1 MRETVKRWILQP
13 FTWERRK
20 VEYALPLG
28 SFQDDRLTGMLSKT
42 ISKQLKQTLCHK
54 YRRQPTVSQI
64 EML

>member
-54 YRRQPTVSQI
+54 
-64 EML
+64 